1 MTNALQEHLAAMP
14 VIAILRGVTPD
25 TIVPVAAAILD
36 AGISVIEVPL
46 NSPEALRSIK
56 LLVQEFQGR
65 GVFGCGTCVDL
76 DSATAV
82 AEAGASIMVTP
93 NTDPSI
99 IRHAIALGLTPIPG
113 WATVSEAFAAYH
125 AGARYLK
132 LFPAATYGVEHIK
145 AARAV
150 LPRDAQ
156 ILAVGGVNATNAP
169 LWFAAGVTGLGIG
182 SDLYQP
188 HLSVAEIGGRAK
200 AIATA
205 IKTALPA

>member
-1 MTNALQEHLAAMP
+1 MKNALQDHLAAMP

-25 TIVPVAAAILD
+25 TVAAVAEAILD
-36 AGISVIEVPL
+36 AGIRVIEVPL
-46 NSPEALRSIK
+46 NSPDALRSIA
-56 LLVQEFQGR
+56 LLSQQFADR
-65 GVFGCGTCVDL
+65 GVFGCGTCVDS

-82 AEAGASIMVTP
+82 AAAGASIMVTP

-99 IRHAIALGLTPIPG
+99 IRHAIALGMTPIPG
-113 WATVSEAFAAYH
+113 WATVTEAFAAYH

-132 LFPAATYGVEHIK
+132 LFPASTYGVDHIK

-156 ILAVGGVNATNAP
+156 ILAVGGVNANNAAQ
-169 LWFAAGVTGLGIG
+169 WFAAGVTGLGIG
-182 SDLYQP
+182 SELYQP

-200 AIATA
+200 TIANA
-205 IKTALPA
+205 IKAARRA